1 MPARDQQQQIGE
13 AELRIGQHR
22 RERMAFQVID
32 GDQRLAGRERQALG
46 GDQPDHDAA
55 DQPGAGGRGDR
66 VDLGQLDARLG
77 KRAGDEIGQDFDMGP
92 RGDLRHHAAERP
104 VRGFLA
110 GQPMR
115 QDASIGGDQADRRLI
130 AGGFDTKNQTHSASL
145 HRLQGLGQGLHDPP
159 RPYRHA
165 RLPLGAHP
173 GPDGG
178 RSAARR
184 PWLGPGVDRDRADH
198 DDGRRDPGPP
208 LSEVGG
214 KGLWTKELD
223 RALGDGRTD
232 ISVHSMKDVETVR
245 PAEFVIEAMLPR
257 ADVRDRLIGA
267 ETIEGLPHWAKVG
280 TSSPRRAA
288 QLLARRP
295 DLNIVA
301 FRGNVATRLRRLEMG
316 EADATLLAAAGLE
329 RLGQSEIGTAL
340 EDMLPA
346 PAQGAVGVEVLAAN
360 ARVRALVQAIDDRPT
375 HLCVSAERRL
385 LEALGGSCRSPIA
398 ALATAEEARSC
409 CARKS

>member
-1 MPARDQQQQIGE
+1 MIHPV
-13 AELRIGQHR
+13 RIGTRGSPLALTQA
-22 RERMAFQVID
+22 RMVA
-32 GDQRLAGRERQALG
+32 EALR
-46 GDQPDHDAA
+46 AA
-55 DQPGAGGRGDR
+55 HGWGPEWIEIVPITTRGD
-66 VDLGQLDARLG
+66 V
-77 KRAGDEIGQDFDMGP
+77 IQD
-92 RGDLRHHAAERP
+92 R
-104 VRGFLA
+104 
-110 GQPMR
+110 
-115 QDASIGGDQADRRLI
+115 
-130 AGGFDTKNQTHSASL
+130 
-145 HRLQGLGQGLHDPP
+145 
-159 RPYRHA
+159 
-165 RLPLGAHP
+165 
-173 GPDGG
+173 
-178 RSAARR
+178 
-184 PWLGPGVDRDRADH
+184 
-198 DDGRRDPGPP
+198 P

-398 ALATAEEARSC
+398 ALATAEESAILLRAEILTNDGSEYEAGQISFAPDNHDAPLALARHLLSR
-409 CARKS
+409 ASPALRSLFAGAAPSS